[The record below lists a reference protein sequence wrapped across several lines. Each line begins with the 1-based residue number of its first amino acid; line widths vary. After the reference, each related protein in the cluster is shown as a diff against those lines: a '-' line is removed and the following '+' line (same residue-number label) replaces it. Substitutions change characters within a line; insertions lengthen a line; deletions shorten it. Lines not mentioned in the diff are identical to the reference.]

1 MRVPRARPTLPP
13 EAAPRPP
20 VLLDLHR
27 HLPMSELLALD
38 EVARRLGGISRRT
51 VYRLIA
57 DRKLR
62 VTKVRGSSFV
72 TEVEL
77 ERYIRTAERPGRVA

>member
-1 MRVPRARPTLPP
+1 MA
-13 EAAPRPP
+13 
-20 VLLDLHR
+20 
-27 HLPMSELLALD
+27 ELLSLD

-72 TEVEL
+72 TAAEI
-77 ERYIRTAERPGRVA
+77 ERYVRTAERPPVVGRG

>member
-1 MRVPRARPTLPP
+1 MT
-13 EAAPRPP
+13 
-20 VLLDLHR
+20 
-27 HLPMSELLALD
+27 ELLALD

-72 TEVEL
+72 TEAEL

>member
-1 MRVPRARPTLPP
+1 
-13 EAAPRPP
+13 
-20 VLLDLHR
+20 
-27 HLPMSELLALD
+27 MSELLALD

-72 TEVEL
+72 SASEVE
-77 ERYIRTAERPGRVA
+77 RFVKTSERPGRVA

>member
-1 MRVPRARPTLPP
+1 
-13 EAAPRPP
+13 
-20 VLLDLHR
+20 
-27 HLPMSELLALD
+27 MSELLDLG

-77 ERYIRTAERPGRVA
+77 ERYIRTAERPSRVA

>member
-1 MRVPRARPTLPP
+1 MSQ
-13 EAAPRPP
+13 
-20 VLLDLHR
+20 LL
-27 HLPMSELLALD
+27 SLD
-38 EVARRLGGISRRT
+38 EVAKRLGGISRRT

>member
-1 MRVPRARPTLPP
+1 MA
-13 EAAPRPP
+13 
-20 VLLDLHR
+20 
-27 HLPMSELLALD
+27 ELLPLD
-38 EVARRLGGISRRT
+38 EVAARLGGVSRRT

-72 TEVEL
+72 TAAEVD
-77 ERYIRTAERPGRVA
+77 RYVKAAERPGRVA